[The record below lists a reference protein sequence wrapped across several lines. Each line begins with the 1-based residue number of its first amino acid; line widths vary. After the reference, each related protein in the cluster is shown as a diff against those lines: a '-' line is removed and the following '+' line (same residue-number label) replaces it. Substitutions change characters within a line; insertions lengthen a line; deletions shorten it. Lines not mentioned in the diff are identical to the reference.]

1 MILTSLR
8 AENVL
13 KYERLALDLLPP
25 QGVVAIS
32 GYNESGKSSIGETIC
47 FALFGR
53 TFSLD
58 PEHIRKIIRWGE
70 TRCNVVVT
78 FRLGSEHLRLTRL
91 LDSDGN
97 HSARLARVGGGCD
110 R

>member
-13 KYERLALDLLPP
+13 KYERLTLDRLPA
-25 QGVVAIS
+25 QGLVAIS

-58 PEHIRKIIRWGE
+58 PAHIAKIVRWGE
-70 TRCNVVVT
+70 TRCT
-78 FRLGSEHLRLTRL
+78 ILAMCAPSSEKVRPNRAKQMVSPIEL
-91 LDSDGN
+91 LPDS
-97 HSARLARVGGGCD
+97 L
-110 R
+110 